1 MHVVEK
7 LEDKIDS
14 LIQEIDYLKNQK
26 HKLLQEIEE
35 LNDMNDRL
43 KYNNETMYLNI
54 DKALH
59 IVNDSKEENDDIL
72 HQP

>member
-14 LIQEIDYLKNQK
+14 LIKEIDYLKNQK

-35 LNDMNDRL
+35 LNDINDRL

-59 IVNDSKEENDDIL
+59 IVDDSKEDSDDIL